1 MANKLNI
8 ILDFNNLELKPDVT
22 TSEDADILGT
32 LQSETPVIRQ
42 WTENELF
49 FGESGKLNHLDHLT
63 LNLATTKSD
72 VLKQN
77 ISGWS
82 FFIIGFQKILDS
94 SNLTMKI
101 NKSLLTINGQ
111 LTVTLNVKD
120 VISEDVSNLKHRI
133 LFSSLSFRV
142 KNSGKIATFNKYGVN
157 WDLEEKQKKLYTAE
171 LDDSYLSNLPTITI
185 K

>member
-1 MANKLNI
+1 M
-8 ILDFNNLELKPDVT
+8 
-22 TSEDADILGT
+22 
-32 LQSETPVIRQ
+32 
-42 WTENELF
+42 F

-63 LNLATTKSD
+63 LSLATTKSD

-82 FFIIGFQKILDS
+82 FSLLDFKILDS

-101 NKSLLTINGQ
+101 NKSLLTISGQ

-171 LDDSYLSNLPTITI
+171 LDDSYLLNLPTITI